1 MLSSHMVKLCHVS
14 KCLSSN
20 SIYAYFVGLI
30 AFISTISLCDNV
42 GNENARVEHD
52 ICMCYVP
59 IYKPS

>member
-1 MLSSHMVKLCHVS
+1 MCQNVYQVTVY
-14 KCLSSN
+14 
-20 SIYAYFVGLI
+20 YAYFVGLI